1 MAMATRGVHSLRPP
15 RRRAAERGSAAVELV
30 LLTPLIMVCVLV
42 VVQFA
47 LWQHARHVLLAAAQ
61 EGARAARAQGA
72 TAEDGRVRAQNYIGQ
87 IGPDLV
93 SAPVIEVDRS
103 VDEVTV
109 RIRGHAVTILPGLP
123 LSVTA
128 TSAGPIERF
137 RSP

>member
-1 MAMATRGVHSLRPP
+1 MTIHRDRLLRLK
-15 RRRAAERGSAAVELV
+15 RRRAGERGSAAVELV
-30 LLTPLIMVCVLV
+30 LLTPLLMVCVLV

-72 TAEDGRVRAQNYIGQ
+72 TAEDGRVRAQDYIEQ

-93 SAPVIEVDRS
+93 SAPVIEVDRT

-109 RIRGHAVTILPGLP
+109 TIRGQAVNIVPGLP
-123 LSVTA
+123 LRLTA
-128 TSAGPIERF
+128 TSAGPVERF
-137 RSP
+137 RAP

>member
-1 MAMATRGVHSLRPP
+1 MTMHRECRMRLE

-30 LLTPLIMVCVLV
+30 LLTPLLMVCVLV

-72 TAEDGRVRAQNYIGQ
+72 TAEDGRGRAQDYIEQ

-93 SAPVIEVDRS
+93 SAPVIEVDRT

-109 RIRGHAVTILPGLP
+109 TIRGQAVNIVPGLP
-123 LSVTA
+123 LRLTA
-128 TSAGPIERF
+128 TSAGPVERF
-137 RSP
+137 RAP

>member
-1 MAMATRGVHSLRPP
+1 MDVHGARPSP
-15 RRRAAERGSAAVELV
+15 FRRSSRAERGSAAVELV
-30 LLTPLIMVCVLV
+30 LLTPLLMVCVLI

-72 TAEDGRVRAQNYIGQ
+72 TAEDGRLRAEHYIGQ

-93 SAPVIEVDRS
+93 AAPVIEVDR
-103 VDEVTV
+103 DLEAVTV
-109 RIRGHAVTILPGLP
+109 RIRGQAVNIVPGVP
-123 LSVTA
+123 LLVTA
-128 TSAGPIERF
+128 TSAGPVERF

>member
-1 MAMATRGVHSLRPP
+1 MTIHGDRLLRVE
-15 RRRAAERGSAAVELV
+15 RRRTAEQGSAAVELV
-30 LLTPLIMVCVLV
+30 LLTPVLMVCVLV

-72 TAEDGRVRAQNYIGQ
+72 SAQDGRVRAQDYIAR

-93 SAPVIEVDRS
+93 SAPIVDVDRT

-109 RIRGHAVTILPGLP
+109 TIRGQAVNILPGLA
-123 LSVTA
+123 LRVTA
-128 TSAGPIERF
+128 TSAGPVERF